1 MSDLL
6 LVEKRLINNV
16 IVDGF
21 YRDEQ
26 ALFNRFQIGSALEY
40 TDPAIAIAKIHKR
53 HKERL
58 DQFSFLYQSGK
69 GASKREMVLFTTL
82 KEFLKFVDGVI
93 NRRPT
98 RLWIGFT
105 ITMIPSC
112 AKVITQ
118 L

>member
-69 GASKREMVLFTTL
+69 GVSKQ
-82 KEFLKFVDGVI
+82 KDGRMTVSECCKDLGI
-93 NRRPT
+93 SRSTWYERV
-98 RLWIGFT
+98 R
-105 ITMIPSC
+105 
-112 AKVITQ
+112 KVG
-118 L
+118 